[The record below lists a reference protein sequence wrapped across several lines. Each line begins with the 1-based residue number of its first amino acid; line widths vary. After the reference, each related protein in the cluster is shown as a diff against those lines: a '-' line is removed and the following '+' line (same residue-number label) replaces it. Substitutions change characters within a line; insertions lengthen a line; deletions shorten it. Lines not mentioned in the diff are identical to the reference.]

1 MRCTK
6 LGKVSVIVVLASFFL
21 KRDWVW
27 KDPLE
32 DSNWITLPVSG
43 GGGGV
48 KRGVKGVYS
57 KSKVE
62 RSEWQRMG
70 ETRQDRGL
78 QEGRE

>member
-1 MRCTK
+1 MVCKSVVRCTK

-43 GGGGV
+43 GGG
-48 KRGVKGVYS
+48 
-57 KSKVE
+57 E
-62 RSEWQRMG
+62 
-70 ETRQDRGL
+70 
-78 QEGRE
+78 